1 MYNRD
6 TFSGYHPAINFIYFA
21 LVVAFT
27 MFVMHPLYLA
37 VSLCTGICY
46 SIYLKGKRA
55 VRFSLLYMLPMLLM
69 SALLN
74 PTFNHEGV
82 TLITYLPSGNPLT
95 LESIVYGIAAG
106 CMLVSAI
113 IWFSNYTEIMTSDKF
128 VYLFGRIIPALS
140 LVLSMTLRF
149 VPRFSDQL
157 RSVSEAQRGIGRDV
171 SEGSIIQRARKG
183 ITILSI
189 MVTWALENAIETA
202 DSMRSRG
209 YGLPGR
215 TAFSIY
221 RFDSRDR
228 KALAWLLYCGIYL
241 VSGQAAGFGYFR
253 YYPSIKA
260 VETSPFS
267 LSFVLVYTLLCLTPL
282 IVNLQE
288 DKVWKTLENIQQA

>member
-1 MYNRD
+1 
-6 TFSGYHPAINFIYFA
+6 
-21 LVVAFT
+21 

-37 VSLCTGICY
+37 VSLCTGLCY
-46 SIYLKGKRA
+46 YIYLRGARA
-55 VRFSLLYMLPMLLM
+55 VRSSFLYMLPMLLV

-74 PTFNHEGV
+74 PAFNHEGV
-82 TLITYLPSGNPLT
+82 TILTYLPSGNPLT
-95 LESIVYGIAAG
+95 LESIIYGIAAG

-113 IWFSNYTEIMTSDKF
+113 TWFANYTEIMTSDKF
-128 VYLFGRIIPALS
+128 VYLFGKIIPVLS
-140 LVLSMTLRF
+140 LILSMTLRF
-149 VPRFSDQL
+149 APRFLEQL
-157 RSVSEAQRGIGRDV
+157 RNVNEAQCCIGRDI
-171 SEGSIIQRARKG
+171 SEGSLIQRAKKG

-189 MVTWALENAIETA
+189 MLTWSLENAIETA

-241 VSGQAAGFGYFR
+241 IAGQAAGFGYFR
-253 YYPSIKA
+253 YYPSLKWLEA
-260 VETSPFS
+260 SPFS
-267 LSFVLVYTLLCLTPL
+267 MSFVLVYALLCLTPF

-288 DKVWKTLENIQQA
+288 DRLWKSFGNIQEA